1 MTEPSALLESAA
13 SSLEPS
19 TRASAI
25 GPLILS
31 DPGDTWVQRGLF
43 DPDPWVQR
51 AACFAALQKGSYD
64 QVIEYLARTTDA
76 YVRGEVGATLART
89 GTHQDALPTLWTPAT
104 DAIDAPL
111 ALPAAILG
119 NQDALSFLGESLAS
133 GEVALEYTFM
143 AAIGESSLPAL
154 IPFLQTGEEAVE
166 EELRLAYAAARL
178 ALGDPSASQPFKQA
192 LSGSNPEQALEALD
206 YLTEIP
212 TTEAAQLL
220 RRGQAS
226 QDAEVAWY
234 SGLALAARGQAGH
247 QKLIDA
253 FEESNWEVRLW
264 ATQSAITLVQ
274 TPTIERK
281 YLAAARQTLERAARD
296 ENPVIRR
303 KMTEALP
310 HIEPELAASLIALL
324 LADTEL
330 SVRVAAAGAAMQH
343 P

>member
-1 MTEPSALLESAA
+1 MCTSILARTSPAVCALICCLWVACSPATKKTSDFDLPEKAEQPQLTEPSALLESAA

-166 EELRLAYAAARL
+166 EELRLAYAA
-178 ALGDPSASQPFKQA
+178 
-192 LSGSNPEQALEALD
+192 
-206 YLTEIP
+206 
-212 TTEAAQLL
+212 
-220 RRGQAS
+220 
-226 QDAEVAWY
+226 
-234 SGLALAARGQAGH
+234 
-247 QKLIDA
+247 
-253 FEESNWEVRLW
+253 
-264 ATQSAITLVQ
+264 
-274 TPTIERK
+274 
-281 YLAAARQTLERAARD
+281 RAPR
-296 ENPVIRR
+296 PW
-303 KMTEALP
+303 
-310 HIEPELAASLIALL
+310 
-324 LADTEL
+324 
-330 SVRVAAAGAAMQH
+330 
-343 P
+343 